1 MAFNIGDTVVV
12 YNDKSLFSNS
22 PYRFDVI
29 KSITGWDKINLM
41 SSQTVFNADGSSE
54 YAKLL
59 TLADG
64 KVKIERS
71 SKCVELNNKIKSSQI
86 KTDTFIN
93 ANASKVQEIEQKVND
108 FYNYINNL

>member
-1 MAFNIGDTVVV
+1 MFNIGDTVVV
-12 YNDKSLFSNS
+12 YNDKSFFSNS

-29 KSITGWDKINLM
+29 KSITGGKIYLM
-41 SSQTVFNADGSSE
+41 SSQTVFNADDSGE

-59 TLADG
+59 TLDDG

-108 FYNYINNL
+108 FYNYMNNL

>member
-1 MAFNIGDTVVV
+1 MAFNVGDTVVV
-12 YNDKSLFSNS
+12 YNGKSLFSNS

-29 KSITGWDKINLM
+29 KSKLGGISLM
-41 SSQTVFNADGSSE
+41 SSSTVFNSDGSSE

-59 TLADG
+59 TLEEG

-71 SKCVELNNKIKSSQI
+71 HKCVELNNKIKSSQI
-86 KTDTFIN
+86 KTETFIN

>member
-1 MAFNIGDTVVV
+1 
-12 YNDKSLFSNS
+12 
-22 PYRFDVI
+22 
-29 KSITGWDKINLM
+29 M
-41 SSQTVFNADGSSE
+41 SSSTIFNSDGSSE

-59 TLADG
+59 TLEEG

-71 SKCVELNNKIKSSQI
+71 HKCVELNNKIKSSQI

-93 ANASKVQEIEQKVND
+93 INASKVQEIEQKVND